1 MGAVAVW
8 PLLKQ
13 AFREWNEDEAPRLSA
28 ALAYYT
34 IFSLAPVLV
43 IVVAVAGLA
52 FGADEVRGAIVEQ
65 ARGLLGESGADL
77 VLNMLREASR
87 PKDSVVAMAV
97 ALVALLLGASSLFA
111 QLQEALNTV
120 WDVEPRTGRGVIGL
134 VKDRFLSFAMVL
146 GVGFLLLVSLVM
158 AAALQAVR
166 TFAEGEVA
174 ALAPVFQALGFVL
187 DLAVTTLLFAM
198 LYKFL
203 PDVELRWSDVWTG
216 ALATAVLF
224 TVGKFALGAYI
235 GRGAVGSAYGA
246 AGSLA
251 IVLVWVY
258 YSAQIL
264 LFGAELTQV
273 YARQRGSWIAR
284 PLVPAAAPALVPAA
298 ASAPVPVAVTAS
310 APVALRTIEPEV
322 LAGAAQPP
330 AFLGGVALGI
340 IFGYLNDRLWRRFWP
355 AGRWLNPRR

>member
-1 MGAVAVW
+1 
-8 PLLKQ
+8 
-13 AFREWNEDEAPRLSA
+13 
-28 ALAYYT
+28 
-34 IFSLAPVLV
+34 
-43 IVVAVAGLA
+43 
-52 FGADEVRGAIVEQ
+52 
-65 ARGLLGESGADL
+65 
-77 VLNMLREASR
+77 
-87 PKDSVVAMAV
+87 
-97 ALVALLLGASSLFA
+97 
-111 QLQEALNTV
+111 
-120 WDVEPRTGRGVIGL
+120 
-134 VKDRFLSFAMVL
+134 VL

-187 DLAVTTLLFAM
+187 DLGVTTLLFAL

-251 IVLVWVY
+251 IVLIWVY

-273 YARQRGSWIAR
+273 YARQRGSWVAR
-284 PLVPAAAPALVPAA
+284 PLVPAAAP
-298 ASAPVPVAVTAS
+298 SPVPVAVTAS
-310 APVALRTIEPEV
+310 APVALRTVEPEV

-330 AFLGGVALGI
+330 AFLGGMALGI
-340 IFGYLNDRLWRRFWP
+340 IFGYLNDRLRRRFWP